1 MEKSLVKASLADY
14 ETLLGPDGRAFS
26 DQTAKLKIMV
36 SSMENGGYVGL
47 LLKGRT
53 LEYPELAGV
62 LVAFDGKETVISH
75 KGEVIARADC
85 AFGMGKMIT
94 VEVETRGDV
103 FTVRAG
109 GEVIV
114 SCEIPDAPPVGATQ
128 FIANYSLA
136 TIYDFAVIPE

>member
-1 MEKSLVKASLADY
+1 MLDICNIYKDFGSLKV
-14 ETLLGPDGRAFS
+14 
-26 DQTAKLKIMV
+26 
-36 SSMENGGYVGL
+36 
-47 LLKGRT
+47 LKGVSAHV
-53 LEYPELAGV
+53 E
-62 LVAFDGKETVISH
+62 